1 MFALALRMLDG
12 HSVKHPKPKPRSV
25 IVEDGFCIDIAT
37 GVVVRPHIELDQNTG
52 AYQPIFYYNRSWR
65 FCNLFWLY
73 RVDIADQGVVLRL
86 FERLERIWE
95 DVKHTYKRSYFL
107 TQKLI
112 LQEITKRMCIASTQP
127 KVRPISDIKRYR
139 AQIAIFESLW
149 KLL

>member
-1 MFALALRMLDG
+1 MFAAADKLLACCQ
-12 HSVKHPKPKPRSV
+12 HPARARRPNA
-25 IVEDGFCIDIAT
+25 IVEDGFYIDPET
-37 GVVVRPHIELDQNTG
+37 GTVLGPAVVLDQSNG

-73 RVDIADQGVVLRL
+73 QIDIADQSIALRI
-86 FERLERIWE
+86 FERLETIWE
-95 DVKHTYKRSYFL
+95 DVKHNYKRTYFL

-127 KVRPISDIKRYR
+127 STRPIRDIKRYH
-139 AQIAIFESLW
+139 AQIDIFESLW